1 MKIGIVLFSETGN
14 TYSIARKL
22 KDNLK
27 KHDVEIKKIEI
38 ERLSKDRSDFK
49 ITYAPSIDCYDL
61 VIFGSFT
68 EGFRLTPVMK
78 KYLESLDLK
87 DKKTIVFITH
97 YFPFKFLGGNSTMKE
112 FKNIINEKK
121 GIVVSSGIINWSSKK
136 RGLEI
141 LDLINNFK
149 QFID

>member
-14 TYSIARKL
+14 TYSVARKI
-22 KDNLK
+22 KENFK
-27 KHDVEIKKIEI
+27 KHEVNIEKIEI
-38 ERLSKDRSDFK
+38 KRLSKDRSKFK
-49 ITYAPSIDCYDL
+49 ITYAPKIDCYDL

-68 EGFRLTPVMK
+68 EGFKLTPVMK
-78 KYLESLDLK
+78 EYLESLDLK
-87 DKKTIVFITH
+87 DKKTIIFITH
-97 YFPFKFLGGNSTMKE
+97 FFPFKFLGGNSTLKE
-112 FKNIINEKK
+112 FANIINNKSGQVLTK
-121 GIVVSSGIINWSSKK
+121 GIINWSSKK